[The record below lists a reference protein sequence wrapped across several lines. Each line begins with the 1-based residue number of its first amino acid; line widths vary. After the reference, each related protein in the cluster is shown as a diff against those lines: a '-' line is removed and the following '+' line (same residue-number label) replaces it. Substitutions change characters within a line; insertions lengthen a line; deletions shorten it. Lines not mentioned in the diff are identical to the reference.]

1 MFIDIGILNNTS
13 FSDLSEFVVSF
24 LNLAISLSVVIV
36 VASIIISGFKYI
48 LSMGNE
54 DKVKEATR
62 SMAYSLL
69 GLILVF
75 ISPAIIEFII
85 QNILVTQ

>member
-24 LNLAISLSVVIV
+24 LNLAISLSIVIV